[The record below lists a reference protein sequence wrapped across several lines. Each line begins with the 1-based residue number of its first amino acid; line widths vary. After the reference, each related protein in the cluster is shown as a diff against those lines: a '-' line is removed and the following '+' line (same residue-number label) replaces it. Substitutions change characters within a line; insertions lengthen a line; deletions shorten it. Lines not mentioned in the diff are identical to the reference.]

1 MKDTMMR
8 INFSLPED
16 VVIFAKKAAK
26 GEYRALS
33 NWIAMLIR
41 QEMAQEKQGIVVK
54 KHEIN

>member
-16 VVIFAKKAAK
+16 VVVFAKKAAK
-26 GEYRALS
+26 SEYRALS

-41 QEMAQEKQGIVVK
+41 QEMAAEKQNTGIK

>member
-26 GEYRALS
+26 SEYRALS
-33 NWIAMLIR
+33 NWMAMLIR
-41 QEMAQEKQGIVVK
+41 QEMRQEAWRQKDK
-54 KHEIN
+54 KA

>member
-16 VVIFAKKAAK
+16 VVVFAKKAAK
-26 GEYRALS
+26 SEYRALS

-41 QEMAQEKQGIVVK
+41 QEMAAEKRGIVVK